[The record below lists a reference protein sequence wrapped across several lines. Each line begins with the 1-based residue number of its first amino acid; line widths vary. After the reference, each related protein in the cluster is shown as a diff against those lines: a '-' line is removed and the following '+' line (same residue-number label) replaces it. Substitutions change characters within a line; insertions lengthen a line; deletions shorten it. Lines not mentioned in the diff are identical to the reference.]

1 MYFYV
6 INNPIKLPNL
16 HVIVYILNEAND
28 NFSINK
34 KKTHSCL
41 ACASAHELHSLN
53 VHVHE
58 LHST

>member
-6 INNPIKLPNL
+6 INYPIKLPNL

-34 KKTHSCL
+34 KKPTVV
-41 ACASAHELHSLN
+41 LHVPVPMN
-53 VHVHE
+53 YIV
-58 LHST
+58 